1 MARSRAAIR
10 MIAIW
15 VIMFCVID
23 VALSGKWAE
32 ATAIVVAL
40 IVLTA
45 TI

>member
-23 VALSGKWAE
+23 VARSGKWGK
-32 ATAIVVAL
+32 ATAIVVSL
-40 IVLTA
+40 IVLTS
-45 TI
+45 TL